1 MTPIELLTQD
11 WHKIPRE
18 LRPEAIAIVRDRAVR
33 LALQWSGNPDETT
46 YAERAL
52 KGAPASAIAH
62 WSEKPLAAL
71 RTDLRVCHFVDACL
85 RSQASFHRRKAPPR
99 SARKLI
105 EWVKQT
111 RAHLDRCRDLL
122 IDLHCGTPPYNEAG
136 PVEREALRKMVE
148 ASRRENERAEML
160 LLAMA
165 FYPAQSLE
173 KPAAPSEEPDEL
185 SLPPLPQLSSTEL
198 SPSVL
203 GW

>member
-1 MTPIELLTQD
+1 MNPIDLLTHD

-18 LRPEAIAIVRDRAVR
+18 FRPEAIALARDRAVR
-33 LALQWSGNPDETT
+33 LALQWPGNPDETT
-46 YAERAL
+46 YVERGL
-52 KGAPASAIAH
+52 KGAPASEIAR
-62 WSEKPLAAL
+62 WSEKPLAVL
-71 RTDLRVCHFVDACL
+71 RADLRVCHFVDACI
-85 RSQASFHRRKAPPR
+85 RSQVSFHRRKALPR
-99 SARKLI
+99 SAKKLV

-111 RAHLDRCRDLL
+111 RVHLDRCRDLL

-148 ASRRENERAEML
+148 SSRRENERAEML

-173 KPAAPSEEPDEL
+173 KPTVPPEEPDEL
-185 SLPPLPQLSSTEL
+185 ILPAIPRASGARS